1 MKNVPKIKLS
11 DITPA
16 KLKGIKDG
24 YKVFDTETGKYYEKV
39 NGEFQEMVEE
49 EASAKVPELS
59 HEATRDIIDKMVED
73 GDKLHAAN
81 LLMNIKNTKNQLI
94 SQKDM
99 VNQKINFMFNGTAEQ
114 IDLIQARVSEVTEE
128 AIKKATFE
136 ELHEFFV
143 FDGEDVTLNYNEM
156 LSEKEQKEAYREFLL
171 YLKSIADADG
181 EINQE
186 ISKIDELITHFDPE
200 MVEKSNDVYVWDEY
214 LYGLFNERLND
225 PSISEKERAR
235 IQRIIDVRENAVT
248 LTPII
253 EAVKEDISKGRRS
266 SMIYAFHNRF
276 EDTLK
281 KAQRYANENGF
292 NIYFQMFDDIES
304 KLGITDWRNIFIY
317 LFARYIKYNAPHLSK
332 IDNAFIAQVTQNLI
346 MIKKDQFKEPMR
358 TKFASAIKE
367 IIGLLS
373 AP

>member
-1 MKNVPKIKLS
+1 MKNVPKIRLA

-24 YKVFDTETGKYYEKV
+24 YKIFDTETGKYYEKV
-39 NGEFQEMVEE
+39 NGAFQEMVEE
-49 EASAKVPELS
+49 EATPVPEVT
-59 HEATRDIIDKMVED
+59 HETTRDTIDKLVAD
-73 GDKLHAAN
+73 GNKLQAAN
-81 LLMNIKNTKNQLI
+81 LLMNIKNTKNQLL

-143 FDGEDVTLNYNEM
+143 FDGEDVTLNYDEM
-156 LSEKEQKEAYREFLL
+156 LTEKEKKEAYREFLL

-186 ISKIDELITHFDPE
+186 ISKIDELIEHFDPE
-200 MVEKSNDVYVWDEY
+200 MVEKSKDVYVWDEY
-214 LYGLFNERLND
+214 LYNLFNERLND
-225 PSISEKERAR
+225 PSITDKERAR
-235 IQRIIDVRENAVT
+235 IQRIIDVRESAVT

-266 SMIYAFHNRF
+266 SMIYSFHNRF

-346 MIKKDQFKEPMR
+346 MIKKDQLKEPMR

-367 IIGLLS
+367 IISLLS
-373 AP
+373 EP